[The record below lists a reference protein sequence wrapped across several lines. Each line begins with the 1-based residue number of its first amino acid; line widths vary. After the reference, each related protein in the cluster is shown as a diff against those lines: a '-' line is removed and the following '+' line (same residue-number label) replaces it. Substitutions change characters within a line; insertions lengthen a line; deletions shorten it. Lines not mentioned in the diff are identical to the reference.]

1 MSLENRYWVAIAGA
15 GPAGLYAAQHL
26 AENGV
31 QVVLFNRDIRPGGL
45 AEYGIYPDKLRL
57 KNGLRAQFQQILSLP
72 EVHYYG
78 NVRIGR
84 EGDFTLDDL
93 RQLGFQAILVAV
105 GAQGTKWLGLPGET
119 LEGVYHAK
127 DIVYHYNKLPP
138 YSQRTYKIGK
148 KVAIVGGGNVM
159 VDVAHYLID
168 VCRVDEVVAIVR
180 RGPKEV
186 KFDRRELEMVAANLD
201 WDAFEAELER
211 VAPVMRALG
220 QDPET
225 SRELVRNAITKAGP
239 KRSPTRLWIRFL
251 ASPRRILDNGQGAVG
266 GIELEDNTLVLQNGE
281 VVAKGLGHTWVM
293 PVDTVIFA
301 IGDRVDETL
310 GLPVHRYEYDK
321 NPHPRFPIEG
331 ESYEAYDSERN
342 EPIEGVFVA
351 GWSRKASSG
360 LVGTARKDGVN
371 AARAILSYLATLSP
385 LSESLLPHIE
395 QAIHMLSHPVVTKE
409 HLERLYQAE
418 AERARALGLDDYR
431 FATNEEMLE
440 AMGLL
445 GVAH

>member
-1 MSLENRYWVAIAGA
+1 MNLENRYWVAIAGA

-26 AENGV
+26 AEHGI

-57 KNGLRAQFQQILSLP
+57 KNGLRAQFHQILSLP

-78 NVRIGR
+78 YVCIGR
-84 EGDFTLDDL
+84 DGDFTLDDL
-93 RQLGFQAILVAV
+93 RRLGFQAILVAV
-105 GAQGTKWLGLPGET
+105 GAQGTKWLGLPGEN

-138 YSQRTYKIGK
+138 YSQRTYRIGN

-159 VDVAHYLID
+159 VDVARYLIE
-168 VCRVDEVVAIVR
+168 VRQVGEVVVIVR

-186 KFDRRELEMVAANLD
+186 KFDRRELESVAANLD
-201 WDAFEAELER
+201 WQAFEAELER
-211 VAPVMRALG
+211 VAPIMRALG

-225 SRELVRNAITKAGP
+225 SREFVRAAIAKAGP
-239 KRSPTRLWIRFL
+239 RRSTTRLWIRFL

-266 GIELEDNTLVLQNGE
+266 GVELEDNTLVLQNGE

-293 PVDTVIFA
+293 PVDTLIFA
-301 IGDRVDETL
+301 IGDRVDESI
-310 GLPVHRYEYDK
+310 GLPVHRYEFDK

-360 LVGTARKDGVN
+360 LVGVARRDGVN
-371 AARAILSYLATLSP
+371 AARAMLQYLGNLTP
-385 LSESLLPHIE
+385 LPTPLLPAIE
-395 QAIHMLSHPVVTKE
+395 QAIQDLPHPVVTKE
-409 HLERLYQAE
+409 HLARLYQAE
-418 AERARALGLDDYR
+418 AERAQALGLEEYR

-440 AMGLL
+440 TMGLL
-445 GVAH
+445 GVVH